1 MTLTAELDCR
11 SKSRRNSLGS
21 ERIVTFSSPCPDKK
35 SIRSI
40 RSIKDYTTTQS
51 VKELSID
58 DSQVEVTSKPV
69 ASRTSNVVKTP
80 WKMMTTLRNRLEAPQ
95 ASYDRT
101 SHTEVCNKNQLNPVY
116 NIL

>member
-1 MTLTAELDCR
+1 M
-11 SKSRRNSLGS
+11 GS
-21 ERIVTFSSPCPDKK
+21 ERIVTFSTPSPDKN
-35 SIRSI
+35 SVSSI

-51 VKELSID
+51 VKELSVD

-69 ASRTSNVVKTP
+69 ASRTSNVVKAPKTTP

-101 SHTEVCNKNQLNPVY
+101 SHTEVCNKKTS
-116 NIL
+116 